1 MSGRGLSA
9 SVHSKLSVMSRTVL
23 FREPPDVVTEWLER
37 RRALG
42 QDRFDEVWEGEYHV
56 PPMAHARHGD
66 AGMQVGVLL
75 YPRARRS
82 RLHPVGAV
90 NIGLSEHD
98 FRVPDLVYIRGR
110 ELAFYLPSAA
120 VVVEVVSPGDESY
133 VKFGFYFARGID
145 EVLIVDPQ
153 RKAVEWYG
161 RGAEGFERSG
171 RSKLLD
177 LDETT
182 LHEEIDWPPV

>member
-1 MSGRGLSA
+1 MSGRPRSA

-66 AGMQVGVLL
+66 VGMQLAELL
-75 YPRARRS
+75 NPRARRV

-90 NIGLSEHD
+90 NIGLSRHD

-110 ELAFYLPSAA
+110 ELAVYLPSAA

-161 RGAEGFERSG
+161 RGAEGFERGG

-177 LDETT
+177 LDEAT
-182 LHEEIDWPPV
+182 LHGEIDWPPA